1 MAIPSV
7 SLTTFSN
14 TAYTGFTTIQ
24 TPGAGGGRGNTQA
37 CGLFVTMT
45 ASGAPGATGTDML
58 LVLTDGVKVYAK
70 YDLTAVGGTV
80 RGGMDGI
87 SGEYLCNVTDNDTS
101 LPIRAFDTLGADG
114 EGLHWRIGATSAFST
129 NVTAVNVYCPPT
141 QVV

>member
-14 TAYTGFTTIQ
+14 TAYTGFTAIP

-45 ASGAPGATGTDML
+45 ASGAPGGAQTLL
-58 LVLTDGVKVYAK
+58 LVLTDGVKVYCF
-70 YDLTAVGGTV
+70 YDLTATASTPRGNIDGTT
-80 RGGMDGI
+80 
-87 SGEYLCNVTDNDTS
+87 GEYLCALVDNTTS

-114 EGLHWRIGATSAFST
+114 EGLHWRIAITNTQQA
-129 NVTAVNVYCPPT
+129 NVTAVNVYCPTT